1 MLSIQLLY
9 AILLGVMTLLLS
21 ELNRSE
27 SERWSKFNETTGVML
42 RQKLPRSLIK
52 AIQYYL
58 EETDLLLNR

>member
-27 SERWSKFNETTGVML
+27 SERWSKFNQTTEVML
-42 RQKLPRSLIK
+42 RQKLPRRLIK
-52 AIQYYL
+52 TIQYYL
-58 EETDLLLNR
+58 